1 MIRFANVTKEYPGGI
16 KALSDIN
23 LEIAAGE
30 FLFLIGPSGAGKTT
44 LAKLLIREEL
54 PDEGEIYLED
64 WEITKLP
71 RRDLPQLRR
80 KVGVIFQDFKLLPQK
95 TAAEN
100 IRFVL
105 EVLGKTSAEIKKDVP
120 SLLSLVD
127 LAARAT
133 HFPEQLSGGEK
144 QRLAIARTLAAEP
157 QVLVADEPTGMI
169 DPTSAWNVISLL
181 NSINKMGTTVIMAT
195 HNAEVVNSLK
205 RRVVELFDGKI
216 IRDQKEGEY
225 SNEKS

>member
-23 LEIAAGE
+23 LEIEAGE

-71 RRDLPQLRR
+71 RRDLPRLRR

>member
-23 LEIAAGE
+23 LEIEAGE
-30 FLFLIGPSGAGKTT
+30 FLFLIGQSGAGKTT